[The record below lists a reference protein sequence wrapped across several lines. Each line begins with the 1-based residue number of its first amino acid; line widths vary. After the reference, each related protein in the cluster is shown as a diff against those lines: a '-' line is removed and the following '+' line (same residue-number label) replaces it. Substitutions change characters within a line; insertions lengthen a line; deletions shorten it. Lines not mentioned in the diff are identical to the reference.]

1 MSGYIK
7 IPDRHCDKKEVIYI
21 ERDKEIKK
29 DCGCVPKKEIHPKQ
43 RGVITACGTQAR
55 NIDFGIEE
63 IVLPVE
69 IARVTID
76 TSCLCN
82 PLVVIDFCSIVT
94 LNFDVQ
100 AADFIISLSKE
111 CEGISKHTIDTF
123 EFRRDDTDTSDSFC
137 FDFCDFNNSCTGC
150 CSYIVEIIFA
160 SVTRGDAG
168 LATIGQ
174 GVVTANA
181 QGACND

>member
-7 IPDRHCDKKEVIYI
+7 IPDCHRDMKEVIYI
-21 ERDKEIKK
+21 DKEFE
-29 DCGCVPKKEIHPKQ
+29 EIYECDTNEELHPKP
-43 RGVITACGTQAR
+43 RGVIAACGTQAR

-63 IVLPVE
+63 IELPVE

-100 AADFIISLSKE
+100 AATFVLSLSKE

-150 CSYIVEIIFA
+150 CSYIVEITFA

-174 GVVTANA
+174 GVITANA
-181 QGACND
+181 QGACSD